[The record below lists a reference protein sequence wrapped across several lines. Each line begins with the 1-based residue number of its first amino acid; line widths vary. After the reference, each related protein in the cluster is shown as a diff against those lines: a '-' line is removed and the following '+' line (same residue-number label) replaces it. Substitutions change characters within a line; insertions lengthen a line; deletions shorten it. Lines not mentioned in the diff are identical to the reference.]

1 MFSPALAQ
9 TDEFEQGMGTM
20 WEVLWHQSGTPT
32 RVVRWEQDLRVRILG
47 VNPAAHQQHPEGSAH
62 EESPPKPA

>member
-1 MFSPALAQ
+1 MWKSGLTALLAATVIGPVLAQ

-32 RVVRWEQDLRVRILG
+32 RVVRWEDDIKVRVFGLNAG
-47 VNPAAHQQHPEGSAH
+47 AH
-62 EESPPKPA
+62 KV